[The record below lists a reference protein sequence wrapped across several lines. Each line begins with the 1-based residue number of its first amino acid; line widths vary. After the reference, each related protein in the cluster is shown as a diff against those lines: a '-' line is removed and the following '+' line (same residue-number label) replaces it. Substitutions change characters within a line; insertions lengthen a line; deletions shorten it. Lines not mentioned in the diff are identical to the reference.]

1 MDAVH
6 RAKLLLLLA
15 DFAGV
20 QSAVPAIVVRYK
32 VIMLIQLQLQAHWV
46 SMQSRSSFAQSM
58 CVCLK
63 WFCCCPTAHCQF
75 LLINL

>member
-20 QSAVPAIVVRYK
+20 QSAVPAIVARYK
-32 VIMLIQLQLQAHWV
+32 VIVTHPALPFTHTGVGSIPPQLLQPL
-46 SMQSRSSFAQSM
+46 AQSTQVPYM
-58 CVCLK
+58 YL
-63 WFCCCPTAHCQF
+63 H
-75 LLINL
+75 LHI

>member
-20 QSAVPAIVVRYK
+20 QSAVPAIVARYK
-32 VIMLIQLQLQAHWV
+32 VIMQSLQPQAY
-46 SMQSRSSFAQSM
+46 
-58 CVCLK
+58 
-63 WFCCCPTAHCQF
+63 
-75 LLINL
+75 

>member
-20 QSAVPAIVVRYK
+20 QSAVPAIVARYK
-32 VIMLIQLQLQAHWV
+32 VKMHTHLQLQAH
-46 SMQSRSSFAQSM
+46 
-58 CVCLK
+58 
-63 WFCCCPTAHCQF
+63 
-75 LLINL
+75 

>member
-20 QSAVPAIVVRYK
+20 QSAVPAIVARYK
-32 VIMLIQLQLQAHWV
+32 VIVQAHLQL
-46 SMQSRSSFAQSM
+46 
-58 CVCLK
+58 
-63 WFCCCPTAHCQF
+63 
-75 LLINL
+75 

>member
-20 QSAVPAIVVRYK
+20 QSAVPAIVARYK
-32 VIMLIQLQLQAHWV
+32 VIMQSLQPQAYEVKQWLC
-46 SMQSRSSFAQSM
+46 FAEGA
-58 CVCLK
+58 CVCL
-63 WFCCCPTAHCQF
+63 T
-75 LLINL
+75 

>member
-20 QSAVPAIVVRYK
+20 QSAVPAIVARYK
-32 VIMLIQLQLQAHWV
+32 VNLHAHLQL
-46 SMQSRSSFAQSM
+46 
-58 CVCLK
+58 
-63 WFCCCPTAHCQF
+63 
-75 LLINL
+75 

>member
-20 QSAVPAIVVRYK
+20 QSAVPAIVARYK
-32 VIMLIQLQLQAHWV
+32 VFMHSLLQPPSILGEV
-46 SMQSRSSFAQSM
+46 VVIL
-58 CVCLK
+58 C
-63 WFCCCPTAHCQF
+63 
-75 LLINL
+75 

>member
-20 QSAVPAIVVRYK
+20 QSTVPAIVARYK
-32 VIMLIQLQLQAHWV
+32 VFMHTPGFNKVMVIAIA
-46 SMQSRSSFAQSM
+46 
-58 CVCLK
+58 
-63 WFCCCPTAHCQF
+63 
-75 LLINL
+75 